1 MMRRCKE
8 GQFRGERWGFGEMA
22 MEMGWKWRSFETN
35 RTGNVFNVPSASH
48 PAPDTDAD
56 WEESGTGRRM
66 NVSR

>member
-1 MMRRCKE
+1 
-8 GQFRGERWGFGEMA
+8 